1 VKKNHYNFCV
11 KLHVKEIIHFN
22 NLILTM
28 CLLLITIQV
37 PQLIRLGA
45 NFLLQINFLL
55 YVVKNGF
62 QSMGVTLFK
71 ILKIH
76 E

>member
-1 VKKNHYNFCV
+1 
-11 KLHVKEIIHFN
+11 
-22 NLILTM
+22 M

-55 YVVKNGF
+55 NVVKPGF
-62 QSMGVTLFK
+62 KSMGVALFK
-71 ILKIH
+71 ILQIH

>member
-1 VKKNHYNFCV
+1 
-11 KLHVKEIIHFN
+11 
-22 NLILTM
+22 M
-28 CLLLITIQV
+28 SLLLITIQV

-55 YVVKNGF
+55 NVVKNGF
-62 QSMGVTLFK
+62 ESMGFTSFK

>member
-1 VKKNHYNFCV
+1 
-11 KLHVKEIIHFN
+11 
-22 NLILTM
+22 M

-37 PQLIRLGA
+37 PQLIRHGA

-62 QSMGVTLFK
+62 QSMGVALFK

>member
-1 VKKNHYNFCV
+1 VKKTITIFV
-11 KLHVKEIIHFN
+11 FKVHVKDIIHFN
-22 NLILTM
+22 NFILTM

-55 YVVKNGF
+55 NVAKTGF
-62 QSMGVTLFK
+62 ESMGVAIFK
-71 ILKIH
+71 ILQIH